1 MNGKSVWTV
10 FGNSLR
16 FGSVVESK
24 ECGDW
29 TYVRVDWKND
39 SSFEMDRERVKELR
53 GTDRYSDWYRVDK
66 IGFFDKE
73 ALITT
78 INKL

>member
-1 MNGKSVWTV
+1 MIGKSVWTN

-16 FGSVVESK
+16 FGSVVELK
-24 ECGDW
+24 ECGTW
-29 TYVRVDWKND
+29 SYVRVDWKD
-39 SSFEMDRERVKELR
+39 DGSFEMDRERVKELR
-53 GTDRYSDWYRVDK
+53 GNDRYSDWYRVDK